1 MHLYSYNE
9 GSQGAK
15 SLAESLGIRRIKHE
29 RSTFRGSP
37 DRVVI
42 NWGASTLPPEV
53 LRCRVLNQPTAVSR
67 ATNKLAFFED
77 LHRAGNIRIP
87 AYTAARTQAQEWIR
101 AGNVVVCRTILNG
114 SGGRGIVI
122 AETEDQLVQAPL
134 YTKYVK
140 KKDEY
145 RIHIARDLRRDIT
158 EVIDVQK
165 KARRLD
171 SGPVNWRIRNLEN
184 GFIYKRQDVNPPQHV
199 LDNSIRALQVSG
211 LDFGAVDIIVNAN
224 EDRSYVLE
232 INSAPGLEGTTLE
245 SYTNYFKNFL

>member
-1 MHLYSYNE
+1 
-9 GSQGAK
+9 
-15 SLAESLGIRRIKHE
+15 
-29 RSTFRGSP
+29 
-37 DRVVI
+37 
-42 NWGASTLPPEV
+42 
-53 LRCRVLNQPTAVSR
+53 
-67 ATNKLAFFED
+67 
-77 LHRAGNIRIP
+77 
-87 AYTAARTQAQEWIR
+87 
-101 AGNVVVCRTILNG
+101 VVCRTILNG